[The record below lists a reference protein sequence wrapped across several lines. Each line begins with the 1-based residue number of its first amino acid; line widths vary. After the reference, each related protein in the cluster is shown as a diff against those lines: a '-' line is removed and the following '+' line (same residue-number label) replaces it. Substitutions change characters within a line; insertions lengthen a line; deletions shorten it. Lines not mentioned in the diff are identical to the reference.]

1 MKYFVDTNIF
11 LRVLELEDQKI
22 FNECSNLLKLINN
35 SEINAY
41 TSNFVLAELVW
52 VLDSSYGESK
62 SKITKSIDGI
72 LKLNGLKILDDVD
85 TFKTLELF
93 SKKSVKYIDALI
105 ASNSEIQSKKM
116 TVISYDKDFDKL
128 GVKRIEP
135 SDILK

>member
-116 TVISYDKDFDKL
+116 TVISYNKDFDKL

>member
-93 SKKSVKYIDALI
+93 SKKSVKYVDALI